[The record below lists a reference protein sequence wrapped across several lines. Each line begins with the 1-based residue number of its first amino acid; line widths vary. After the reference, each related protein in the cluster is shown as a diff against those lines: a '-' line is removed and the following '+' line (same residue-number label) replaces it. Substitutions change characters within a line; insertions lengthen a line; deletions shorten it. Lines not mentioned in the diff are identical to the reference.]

1 MIHIRWMSSVE
12 TSYSMGTMNKDDI
25 LRLTDRGM
33 AIFKHYL
40 PTPFRV
46 GRNFLNPLYEDKHAS
61 CNIYYERR
69 SDTYKMKDFG
79 NDDYSG
85 DCFAFVGKLNGLD
98 CKDSK
103 DFIQIM
109 KIIDRDL
116 HLGLSSGNYIET
128 KTITPISP
136 AVTAA
141 TSPSKVKKARPYTL
155 AQKSFTAA
163 ELAFWGK
170 SGITQ
175 EVLRLF
181 RVVSLKKF
189 SSENNEGKPFSIAAT
204 DKEPVF
210 GYTAKQYVKVY
221 RPHSEMRFL
230 YAGDFGEN
238 YCFGLEQLPAK
249 GDLLFITGS
258 EKDVMSLT
266 VHGFHAICFNSETV
280 TIPVGI
286 IHRLSF
292 RFKHI
297 VLLYDVDKAGL
308 DSSAKQELA
317 LKNYGVKRLLL
328 PLAGTKVEKDIS
340 DFFRLGN
347 SREDLIKLFLDY
359 LDTIYSETMSALK
372 SCEVDFNN
380 PPPVAQ
386 MVVSVNDVP
395 LGTQGNILCI
405 TGGEGT
411 GKSNYVTALIAGA
424 IGQSEKN
431 KDKAMDTLGVSVSE
445 NSKRKAILFYD
456 TEQSEV
462 QTYKNITNLLKR
474 CGRETMPEYLK
485 AYCLTGMS
493 RKERLQAIIQS
504 MDKFHYQFRGIHMV
518 VIDGIADLI
527 KGANDETESIAVV
540 EELYRLAGIYNT
552 CIVTILHFIPSGLKL
567 RGHLGSELQRKA
579 AAILSIEKDTDP
591 SVSVVKALKV
601 RDGSP
606 LDSRKERLQAIIQSM
621 DKFHYQFRG
630 IHMVV
635 IDGIADLIKG
645 ANDETESIAVVEELY
660 RLAGIYNTCI
670 VTILHFIPSGLKLRG
685 HLGSELQ
692 RKAAAILSIEKDTDP
707 SVSVVKALK
716 VRDGSPLDVPIMQ
729 FAWDKDVRMHVYLGE
744 KPKEEKEK
752 RKEDELVAV
761 ARDIFGRQD
770 FITYVDLA
778 EQIQAI
784 LDVKERTAKSYI
796 KFMREKEIILKDPS
810 NQSYYIIGNLKQ
822 ASL

>member
-1 MIHIRWMSSVE
+1 MITR
-12 TSYSMGTMNKDDI
+12 TNKEDI
-25 LRLTDRGM
+25 LLLTDKGL
-33 AIFKHYL
+33 AVFKYYI
-40 PTPFRV
+40 PFSFKL
-46 GRNFLNPLYEDKHAS
+46 GRNFLNPLYKDSKAS
-61 CNIYYERR
+61 CNVYFDRR
-69 SDTYKMKDFG
+69 NGMYKMKDFG

-85 DCFAFVGKLNGLD
+85 DCFALVGKLNGLN
-98 CKDSK
+98 CKEPK
-103 DFIQIM
+103 DFVQILA
-109 KIIDRDL
+109 IIRDM
-116 HLGLSSGNYIET
+116 HLGLSDKSEMR
-128 KTITPISP
+128 ISSTTSVP
-136 AVTAA
+136 VIAEVTHV
-141 TSPSKVKKARPYTL
+141 PKRKKARPYTL

-163 ELAFWGK
+163 ELAFWGE

-175 EVLRLF
+175 EVLKLF
-181 RVVSLKKF
+181 QVVSLKKF
-189 SSENNEGKPFSIAAT
+189 SSENNEGKPFSIVAT

-249 GDLLFITGS
+249 GDLLFITGG

-328 PLAGTKVEKDIS
+328 PLEGTKVEKDIS

-424 IGQSEKN
+424 IGQSDNN
-431 KDKAMDTLGVSVSE
+431 KDKVMDTLGVSVCE

-462 QTYKNITNLLKR
+462 QTYKNITNLLR
-474 CGRETMPEYLK
+474 CCGRETMPEYLK
-485 AYCLTGMS
+485 VYCLTGMS

-579 AAILSIEKDTDP
+579 AAIL
-591 SVSVVKALKV
+591 L
-601 RDGSP
+601 
-606 LDSRKERLQAIIQSM
+606 
-621 DKFHYQFRG
+621 
-630 IHMVV
+630 
-635 IDGIADLIKG
+635 
-645 ANDETESIAVVEELY
+645 
-660 RLAGIYNTCI
+660 
-670 VTILHFIPSGLKLRG
+670 
-685 HLGSELQ
+685 
-692 RKAAAILSIEKDTDP
+692 IEKDTDP

-796 KFMREKEIILKDPS
+796 KFMREKEIIRKDPS

-822 ASL
+822 AGL

>member
-1 MIHIRWMSSVE
+1 
-12 TSYSMGTMNKDDI
+12 MNKEDI
-25 LRLTDRGM
+25 LLLTDKGL
-33 AIFKHYL
+33 AVFKYYI
-40 PTPFRV
+40 PFSFKL
-46 GRNFLNPLYEDKHAS
+46 GRNFLNPLYKDSKAS
-61 CNIYYERR
+61 CNVYFDRR
-69 SDTYKMKDFG
+69 NGMYKMKDFG

-85 DCFAFVGKLNGLD
+85 DCFALVGKLNGLN
-98 CKDSK
+98 CKEPK
-103 DFIQIM
+103 DFVQILA
-109 KIIDRDL
+109 IIDRDM
-116 HLGLSSGNYIET
+116 HLGLSDKSEMR
-128 KTITPISP
+128 ISSTTSVP
-136 AVTAA
+136 VIAEVTHV
-141 TSPSKVKKARPYTL
+141 PKRKKARPYTL

-163 ELAFWGK
+163 ELAFWGE

-175 EVLRLF
+175 EVLKLF

-189 SSENNEGKPFSIAAT
+189 SSENNEGKPFSIVAT

-249 GDLLFITGS
+249 GDLLFITGG

-424 IGQSEKN
+424 IGQSDKN
-431 KDKAMDTLGVSVSE
+431 KDKVMDTLGVSVCE

-474 CGRETMPEYLK
+474 CGRESMPEYLK

-606 LDSRKERLQAIIQSM
+606 LD
-621 DKFHYQFRG
+621 
-630 IHMVV
+630 
-635 IDGIADLIKG
+635 
-645 ANDETESIAVVEELY
+645 
-660 RLAGIYNTCI
+660 
-670 VTILHFIPSGLKLRG
+670 
-685 HLGSELQ
+685 
-692 RKAAAILSIEKDTDP
+692 
-707 SVSVVKALK
+707 
-716 VRDGSPLDVPIMQ
+716 VPIMQ
-729 FAWDKDVRMHVYLGE
+729 FAWDKDAGMHVYLGE

>member
-1 MIHIRWMSSVE
+1 
-12 TSYSMGTMNKDDI
+12 MNKEDI
-25 LRLTDRGM
+25 LLLTDKGL
-33 AIFKHYL
+33 AVFKYYI
-40 PTPFRV
+40 PFSFKL
-46 GRNFLNPLYEDKHAS
+46 GRNFLNPLYKDSKAS
-61 CNIYYERR
+61 CNVYFDRR
-69 SDTYKMKDFG
+69 NGMYKMKDFG

-85 DCFAFVGKLNGLD
+85 DCFALVGKLNGLN
-98 CKDSK
+98 CKDPK
-103 DFIQIM
+103 DFVEILA
-109 KIIDRDL
+109 IIDRDM
-116 HLGLSSGNYIET
+116 HLGLSDKPEMRISST
-128 KTITPISP
+128 TPVPVI
-136 AVTAA
+136 AEVTHV
-141 TSPSKVKKARPYTL
+141 PKRKKARPYTL

-163 ELAFWGK
+163 ELAFWGE

-175 EVLRLF
+175 EVLKLF

-189 SSENNEGKPFSIAAT
+189 SSENNEGKPFCIAAT

-249 GDLLFITGS
+249 GDLLFITGG

-424 IGQSEKN
+424 IGQSDNN
-431 KDKAMDTLGVSVSE
+431 KDKVMDTLGVSVCE
-445 NSKRKAILFYD
+445 NNKRKAILFYD

-485 AYCLTGMS
+485 AYCLTGM
-493 RKERLQAIIQS
+493 
-504 MDKFHYQFRGIHMV
+504 
-518 VIDGIADLI
+518 
-527 KGANDETESIAVV
+527 
-540 EELYRLAGIYNT
+540 
-552 CIVTILHFIPSGLKL
+552 
-567 RGHLGSELQRKA
+567 
-579 AAILSIEKDTDP
+579 
-591 SVSVVKALKV
+591 
-601 RDGSP
+601 
-606 LDSRKERLQAIIQSM
+606 SRKERLQAIIQSM

>member
-1 MIHIRWMSSVE
+1 
-12 TSYSMGTMNKDDI
+12 MNKEDI
-25 LRLTDRGM
+25 LLLTDKGL
-33 AIFKHYL
+33 AVFKYYI
-40 PTPFRV
+40 PFSFKL
-46 GRNFLNPLYEDKHAS
+46 GRNFLNPLYKDSKAS
-61 CNIYYERR
+61 CNVYFDRR
-69 SDTYKMKDFG
+69 NGMYKMKDFG

-85 DCFAFVGKLNGLD
+85 DCFALVGKLNGLN
-98 CKDSK
+98 CKEPK
-103 DFIQIM
+103 DFVQILA
-109 KIIDRDL
+109 IIDRDM
-116 HLGLSSGNYIET
+116 HLGLSDKSEMR
-128 KTITPISP
+128 ISSTTSVP
-136 AVTAA
+136 VIAEVTHV
-141 TSPSKVKKARPYTL
+141 PKRKKARPYTL

-163 ELAFWGK
+163 ELAFWGE

-175 EVLRLF
+175 EVLKLF

-189 SSENNEGKPFSIAAT
+189 SSENNEGKPFSIVAT

-249 GDLLFITGS
+249 GDLLFITGG

-424 IGQSEKN
+424 IGQSDTN
-431 KDKAMDTLGVSVSE
+431 KDKVMDTLGVSVCE

-462 QTYKNITNLLKR
+462 QTYKNITNLLRR

-606 LDSRKERLQAIIQSM
+606 LD
-621 DKFHYQFRG
+621 
-630 IHMVV
+630 
-635 IDGIADLIKG
+635 
-645 ANDETESIAVVEELY
+645 
-660 RLAGIYNTCI
+660 
-670 VTILHFIPSGLKLRG
+670 
-685 HLGSELQ
+685 
-692 RKAAAILSIEKDTDP
+692 
-707 SVSVVKALK
+707 
-716 VRDGSPLDVPIMQ
+716 VPIMQ
-729 FAWDKDVRMHVYLGE
+729 FAWDKDAGMHVYLGE

-822 ASL
+822 ANL

>member
-1 MIHIRWMSSVE
+1 MITR
-12 TSYSMGTMNKDDI
+12 TNKEDI
-25 LRLTDRGM
+25 LLLTDKGL
-33 AIFKHYL
+33 AVFKYYI
-40 PTPFRV
+40 PFSFKL
-46 GRNFLNPLYEDKHAS
+46 GRNFLNPLYKDSKAS
-61 CNIYYERR
+61 CNVYFDRR
-69 SDTYKMKDFG
+69 NGMYKMKDFG

-85 DCFAFVGKLNGLD
+85 DCFALVGKLNGLN
-98 CKDSK
+98 CKEPK
-103 DFIQIM
+103 DFVQILA
-109 KIIDRDL
+109 IIRDM
-116 HLGLSSGNYIET
+116 HLGLSDKSEMR
-128 KTITPISP
+128 ISSTTSVP
-136 AVTAA
+136 VIAEVTHV
-141 TSPSKVKKARPYTL
+141 PKRKKARPYTL

-163 ELAFWGK
+163 ELAFWGE

-175 EVLRLF
+175 EVLKLF
-181 RVVSLKKF
+181 QVVSLKKF
-189 SSENNEGKPFSIAAT
+189 SSENNEGKPFSIVAT

-249 GDLLFITGS
+249 GDLLFITGG

-424 IGQSEKN
+424 IGQSDNN
-431 KDKAMDTLGVSVSE
+431 KDKVMDTLGVSVCE

-462 QTYKNITNLLKR
+462 QTYKNITNLLR
-474 CGRETMPEYLK
+474 CCGRETMPEYLK
-485 AYCLTGMS
+485 VYCLTGMS

-540 EELYRLAGIYNT
+540 EELYRLT
-552 CIVTILHFIPSGLKL
+552 
-567 RGHLGSELQRKA
+567 
-579 AAILSIEKDTDP
+579 
-591 SVSVVKALKV
+591 
-601 RDGSP
+601 
-606 LDSRKERLQAIIQSM
+606 
-621 DKFHYQFRG
+621 
-630 IHMVV
+630 
-635 IDGIADLIKG
+635 
-645 ANDETESIAVVEELY
+645 
-660 RLAGIYNTCI
+660 GIYNTCI

>member
-1 MIHIRWMSSVE
+1 
-12 TSYSMGTMNKDDI
+12 MNKEDI
-25 LRLTDRGM
+25 LLLTDKGL
-33 AIFKHYL
+33 AVFKYYI
-40 PTPFRV
+40 PFSFKL
-46 GRNFLNPLYEDKHAS
+46 GRNFLNPLYKDSKAS
-61 CNIYYERR
+61 CNVYFDRR
-69 SDTYKMKDFG
+69 NGMYKMKDFG

-85 DCFAFVGKLNGLD
+85 DCFALVGKLNGLN
-98 CKDSK
+98 CKEPK
-103 DFIQIM
+103 DFVEILA
-109 KIIDRDL
+109 IIDRDM
-116 HLGLSSGNYIET
+116 HLGLSDKPEMRISST
-128 KTITPISP
+128 TPVPVI
-136 AVTAA
+136 AEVTHV
-141 TSPSKVKKARPYTL
+141 PKRKKARPYTL

-163 ELAFWGK
+163 ELAFWGE

-175 EVLRLF
+175 EVLKLF

-189 SSENNEGKPFSIAAT
+189 SSENNEGKPFCIAGT

-249 GDLLFITGS
+249 GDLLFITGG

-431 KDKAMDTLGVSVSE
+431 KDKVMDTLGVSVCE

-462 QTYKNITNLLKR
+462 QTYKNITNLLRR

-606 LDSRKERLQAIIQSM
+606 LD
-621 DKFHYQFRG
+621 
-630 IHMVV
+630 
-635 IDGIADLIKG
+635 
-645 ANDETESIAVVEELY
+645 
-660 RLAGIYNTCI
+660 
-670 VTILHFIPSGLKLRG
+670 
-685 HLGSELQ
+685 
-692 RKAAAILSIEKDTDP
+692 
-707 SVSVVKALK
+707 
-716 VRDGSPLDVPIMQ
+716 VPIMQ
-729 FAWDKDVRMHVYLGE
+729 FAWDKDAGMHVYLGE

-784 LDVKERTAKSYI
+784 LDVKESTAKSYI
-796 KFMREKEIILKDPS
+796 KFMREKEIIRKDPS

-822 ASL
+822 AGL

>member
-1 MIHIRWMSSVE
+1 MITR
-12 TSYSMGTMNKDDI
+12 TNKEDI
-25 LRLTDRGM
+25 LLLTDKGL
-33 AIFKHYL
+33 AVFKYYI
-40 PTPFRV
+40 PFSFKL
-46 GRNFLNPLYEDKHAS
+46 GRNFLNPLYKDSKAS
-61 CNIYYERR
+61 CNVYFDRR
-69 SDTYKMKDFG
+69 NGMYKMKDFG

-85 DCFAFVGKLNGLD
+85 DCFALVGKLNGLN
-98 CKDSK
+98 CKEPK
-103 DFIQIM
+103 DFVQILA
-109 KIIDRDL
+109 IIRDM
-116 HLGLSSGNYIET
+116 HLGLSDKSEMR
-128 KTITPISP
+128 ISSTTSVP
-136 AVTAA
+136 VIAEVTHV
-141 TSPSKVKKARPYTL
+141 PKRKKARPYTL

-163 ELAFWGK
+163 ELAFWGE

-175 EVLRLF
+175 EVLKLF
-181 RVVSLKKF
+181 QVVSLKKF
-189 SSENNEGKPFSIAAT
+189 SSENNDGKPFCIAAT

-249 GDLLFITGS
+249 GDLLFITGG

-328 PLAGTKVEKDIS
+328 PLEGTKVEKDIS

-424 IGQSEKN
+424 IGQSDNN
-431 KDKAMDTLGVSVSE
+431 KDKVMDTLGVSVCE

-462 QTYKNITNLLKR
+462 QTYKNITNLLRR

-606 LDSRKERLQAIIQSM
+606 LD
-621 DKFHYQFRG
+621 
-630 IHMVV
+630 
-635 IDGIADLIKG
+635 
-645 ANDETESIAVVEELY
+645 
-660 RLAGIYNTCI
+660 
-670 VTILHFIPSGLKLRG
+670 
-685 HLGSELQ
+685 
-692 RKAAAILSIEKDTDP
+692 
-707 SVSVVKALK
+707 
-716 VRDGSPLDVPIMQ
+716 VPIMQ
-729 FAWDKDVRMHVYLGE
+729 FAWDKDAGMHVYLGE

-796 KFMREKEIILKDPS
+796 KFMREKEIIRKDPS

-822 ASL
+822 AGL

>member
-1 MIHIRWMSSVE
+1 
-12 TSYSMGTMNKDDI
+12 MNKEDI
-25 LRLTDRGM
+25 LLLTDKGL
-33 AIFKHYL
+33 AVFKYYI
-40 PTPFRV
+40 PFSFKL
-46 GRNFLNPLYEDKHAS
+46 GRNFLNPLYKDSKAS
-61 CNIYYERR
+61 CNVYFDRR
-69 SDTYKMKDFG
+69 NGMYKMKDFG

-85 DCFAFVGKLNGLD
+85 DCFALVGKLNGLN
-98 CKDSK
+98 CKEPK
-103 DFIQIM
+103 DFVEILA
-109 KIIDRDL
+109 IIDRDM
-116 HLGLSSGNYIET
+116 HLGLSDKSEMRISST
-128 KTITPISP
+128 TPVPVI
-136 AVTAA
+136 AEVTHV
-141 TSPSKVKKARPYTL
+141 PKRKKARPYTL

-163 ELAFWGK
+163 ELAFWGE

-175 EVLRLF
+175 EVLKLF

-340 DFFRLGN
+340 DFFHLGN

-424 IGQSEKN
+424 IGQSDKN
-431 KDKAMDTLGVSVSE
+431 KDKVMDTLGVSVCE

-462 QTYKNITNLLKR
+462 QTYKNITNLLRR

-606 LDSRKERLQAIIQSM
+606 LD
-621 DKFHYQFRG
+621 
-630 IHMVV
+630 
-635 IDGIADLIKG
+635 
-645 ANDETESIAVVEELY
+645 
-660 RLAGIYNTCI
+660 
-670 VTILHFIPSGLKLRG
+670 
-685 HLGSELQ
+685 
-692 RKAAAILSIEKDTDP
+692 
-707 SVSVVKALK
+707 
-716 VRDGSPLDVPIMQ
+716 VPIMQ
-729 FAWDKDVRMHVYLGE
+729 FAWDKDAGMHVYLGE

-822 ASL
+822 AGL

>member
-1 MIHIRWMSSVE
+1 MITR
-12 TSYSMGTMNKDDI
+12 TNKEDI
-25 LRLTDRGM
+25 LLLTDKGL
-33 AIFKHYL
+33 AVFKYYI
-40 PTPFRV
+40 PFSFKL
-46 GRNFLNPLYEDKHAS
+46 GRNFLNPLYKDSKAS
-61 CNIYYERR
+61 CNVYFDRR
-69 SDTYKMKDFG
+69 NGMYKMKDFG

-85 DCFAFVGKLNGLD
+85 DCFALVGKLNGLN
-98 CKDSK
+98 CKEPK
-103 DFIQIM
+103 DFVQILA
-109 KIIDRDL
+109 IIRDM
-116 HLGLSSGNYIET
+116 HLGLSDKSEMR
-128 KTITPISP
+128 ISSTTSVP
-136 AVTAA
+136 VIAEVTHV
-141 TSPSKVKKARPYTL
+141 PKRKKARPYTL

-163 ELAFWGK
+163 ELAFWGE

-175 EVLRLF
+175 EVLKLF
-181 RVVSLKKF
+181 QVVSLKKF
-189 SSENNEGKPFSIAAT
+189 SSENNEGKPFSIVAT

-328 PLAGTKVEKDIS
+328 PLEGTKVEKDIS

-424 IGQSEKN
+424 IGQSDNN
-431 KDKAMDTLGVSVSE
+431 KDKVMDTLGVSVCE

-462 QTYKNITNLLKR
+462 QTYKNITNLLR
-474 CGRETMPEYLK
+474 CCGRETMPEYLK
-485 AYCLTGMS
+485 VYCLTGMS

-540 EELYRLAGIYNT
+540 EELYRLT
-552 CIVTILHFIPSGLKL
+552 
-567 RGHLGSELQRKA
+567 
-579 AAILSIEKDTDP
+579 
-591 SVSVVKALKV
+591 
-601 RDGSP
+601 
-606 LDSRKERLQAIIQSM
+606 
-621 DKFHYQFRG
+621 
-630 IHMVV
+630 
-635 IDGIADLIKG
+635 
-645 ANDETESIAVVEELY
+645 
-660 RLAGIYNTCI
+660 GIYNTCI

>member
-1 MIHIRWMSSVE
+1 MITR
-12 TSYSMGTMNKDDI
+12 TNKEDI
-25 LRLTDRGM
+25 LLLTDKGL
-33 AIFKHYL
+33 AVFKYYI
-40 PTPFRV
+40 PFSFKL
-46 GRNFLNPLYEDKHAS
+46 GRNFLNPLYKDSKAS
-61 CNIYYERR
+61 CNVYFDRR
-69 SDTYKMKDFG
+69 NGMYKMKDFG

-85 DCFAFVGKLNGLD
+85 DCFALVGKLNGLN
-98 CKDSK
+98 CKEPK
-103 DFIQIM
+103 DFVQILA
-109 KIIDRDL
+109 IIRDM
-116 HLGLSSGNYIET
+116 HLGLSDKSEMR
-128 KTITPISP
+128 ISSTTSVP
-136 AVTAA
+136 VIAEVTHV
-141 TSPSKVKKARPYTL
+141 PKRKKARPYTL

-163 ELAFWGK
+163 ELAFWGE

-175 EVLRLF
+175 EVLKLF
-181 RVVSLKKF
+181 QVVSLKKF
-189 SSENNEGKPFSIAAT
+189 SSENNEGKPFSIVAT

-249 GDLLFITGS
+249 GDLLFITGG

-328 PLAGTKVEKDIS
+328 PLEGTKVEKDIS

-424 IGQSEKN
+424 IGQSDNN
-431 KDKAMDTLGVSVSE
+431 KDKVMDTLGVSVCE

-474 CGRETMPEYLK
+474 CGRESMPEYLK

-540 EELYRLAGIYNT
+540 EELYRLTGIYNT

-579 AAILSIEKDTDP
+579 AAIL
-591 SVSVVKALKV
+591 L
-601 RDGSP
+601 
-606 LDSRKERLQAIIQSM
+606 
-621 DKFHYQFRG
+621 
-630 IHMVV
+630 
-635 IDGIADLIKG
+635 
-645 ANDETESIAVVEELY
+645 
-660 RLAGIYNTCI
+660 
-670 VTILHFIPSGLKLRG
+670 
-685 HLGSELQ
+685 
-692 RKAAAILSIEKDTDP
+692 IEKDTDP

-796 KFMREKEIILKDPS
+796 KFMREKEIIRKDPS

-822 ASL
+822 AGL

>member
-1 MIHIRWMSSVE
+1 
-12 TSYSMGTMNKDDI
+12 MNKEDI
-25 LRLTDRGM
+25 LLLTDKGL
-33 AIFKHYL
+33 AVFKYYI
-40 PTPFRV
+40 PFAFKL
-46 GRNFLNPLYEDKHAS
+46 GRNFLNPLYKDSKAS
-61 CNIYYERR
+61 CNVYFDRR
-69 SDTYKMKDFG
+69 NGMYKMKDFG

-85 DCFAFVGKLNGLD
+85 DCFALVGKLNGLN
-98 CKDSK
+98 CKEPK
-103 DFIQIM
+103 DFVQILA
-109 KIIDRDL
+109 IIDRDM
-116 HLGLSSGNYIET
+116 HLGLSDKSEMR
-128 KTITPISP
+128 ISSTTSVP
-136 AVTAA
+136 VIAEVTHV
-141 TSPSKVKKARPYTL
+141 PKRKKARPYTL

-163 ELAFWGK
+163 ELAFWGE

-175 EVLRLF
+175 EVLKLF

-189 SSENNEGKPFSIAAT
+189 SSENNNGKPFCIAAT

-221 RPHSEMRFL
+221 RPYSEMRFL

-249 GDLLFITGS
+249 GDLLFITGG

-266 VHGFHAICFNSETV
+266 VNGFHAICFNSETV

-431 KDKAMDTLGVSVSE
+431 KDKVMDTLGVSVCE

-462 QTYKNITNLLKR
+462 QTYKNITNLLRR

-606 LDSRKERLQAIIQSM
+606 LD
-621 DKFHYQFRG
+621 
-630 IHMVV
+630 
-635 IDGIADLIKG
+635 
-645 ANDETESIAVVEELY
+645 
-660 RLAGIYNTCI
+660 
-670 VTILHFIPSGLKLRG
+670 
-685 HLGSELQ
+685 
-692 RKAAAILSIEKDTDP
+692 
-707 SVSVVKALK
+707 
-716 VRDGSPLDVPIMQ
+716 VPIMQ
-729 FAWDKDVRMHVYLGE
+729 FAWDKDAGMHVYLGE

-796 KFMREKEIILKDPS
+796 KFMREKEIIRKDPS

-822 ASL
+822 AGL

>member
-1 MIHIRWMSSVE
+1 MITR
-12 TSYSMGTMNKDDI
+12 TNKEDI
-25 LRLTDRGM
+25 LLLTDKGL
-33 AIFKHYL
+33 AVFKYYI
-40 PTPFRV
+40 PFSFKL
-46 GRNFLNPLYEDKHAS
+46 GRNFLNPLYKDSKAS
-61 CNIYYERR
+61 CNVYFDRR
-69 SDTYKMKDFG
+69 NGMYKMKDFG

-85 DCFAFVGKLNGLD
+85 DCFALVGKLNGLN
-98 CKDSK
+98 CKEPK
-103 DFIQIM
+103 DFVQILA
-109 KIIDRDL
+109 IIRDM
-116 HLGLSSGNYIET
+116 HLGLSDKSEMR
-128 KTITPISP
+128 ISSTTSVP
-136 AVTAA
+136 VIAEVTHV
-141 TSPSKVKKARPYTL
+141 PKRKKARPYTL

-163 ELAFWGK
+163 ELAFWGE

-175 EVLRLF
+175 EVLKLF
-181 RVVSLKKF
+181 QVVSLKKF
-189 SSENNEGKPFSIAAT
+189 SSENNEGKPFSIVAT

-249 GDLLFITGS
+249 GDLLFITGG

-328 PLAGTKVEKDIS
+328 PLEGTKVEKDIS

-424 IGQSEKN
+424 IGQSDKN
-431 KDKAMDTLGVSVSE
+431 KDKVMDTLGVSVCE

-462 QTYKNITNLLKR
+462 QTYKNITNLLR
-474 CGRETMPEYLK
+474 CCGRETMPEYLK
-485 AYCLTGMS
+485 VYCLTGMS

-579 AAILSIEKDTDP
+579 AAIL
-591 SVSVVKALKV
+591 L
-601 RDGSP
+601 
-606 LDSRKERLQAIIQSM
+606 
-621 DKFHYQFRG
+621 
-630 IHMVV
+630 
-635 IDGIADLIKG
+635 
-645 ANDETESIAVVEELY
+645 
-660 RLAGIYNTCI
+660 
-670 VTILHFIPSGLKLRG
+670 
-685 HLGSELQ
+685 
-692 RKAAAILSIEKDTDP
+692 IEKDTDP

-729 FAWDKDVRMHVYLGE
+729 FAWDKDAGMHVYLGE

-796 KFMREKEIILKDPS
+796 KFMREKEIIRKDPS

-822 ASL
+822 AGL

>member
-1 MIHIRWMSSVE
+1 
-12 TSYSMGTMNKDDI
+12 MNKEDI
-25 LRLTDRGM
+25 LLLTDKGL
-33 AIFKHYL
+33 AVFKYYI
-40 PTPFRV
+40 PFSFKL
-46 GRNFLNPLYEDKHAS
+46 GRNFLNPLYKDSKAS
-61 CNIYYERR
+61 CNVYFDRR
-69 SDTYKMKDFG
+69 NGMYKMKDFG

-85 DCFAFVGKLNGLD
+85 DCFALVGKLNGLN
-98 CKDSK
+98 CKEPK
-103 DFIQIM
+103 DFVQILA
-109 KIIDRDL
+109 IIDRDMY
-116 HLGLSSGNYIET
+116 LGLSDKSEMR
-128 KTITPISP
+128 ISSTTSVP
-136 AVTAA
+136 VIAEVTHV
-141 TSPSKVKKARPYTL
+141 PKRKKARPYTL

-163 ELAFWGK
+163 ELAFWGE

-175 EVLRLF
+175 EVLKLF

-189 SSENNEGKPFSIAAT
+189 SSENNEGKPFSIVAT

-230 YAGDFGEN
+230 YAGDFGEH

-249 GDLLFITGS
+249 GDLLFITGG

-424 IGQSEKN
+424 IGQSDKN
-431 KDKAMDTLGVSVSE
+431 KDKVMDTLGVSVCE

-462 QTYKNITNLLKR
+462 QTYKNITNLLRR

-606 LDSRKERLQAIIQSM
+606 LDA
-621 DKFHYQFRG
+621 
-630 IHMVV
+630 
-635 IDGIADLIKG
+635 
-645 ANDETESIAVVEELY
+645 
-660 RLAGIYNTCI
+660 
-670 VTILHFIPSGLKLRG
+670 
-685 HLGSELQ
+685 
-692 RKAAAILSIEKDTDP
+692 
-707 SVSVVKALK
+707 
-716 VRDGSPLDVPIMQ
+716 PIMQ
-729 FAWDKDVRMHVYLGE
+729 FAWDKDAGMHVYLGE

-796 KFMREKEIILKDPS
+796 KFMREKEIIRKDPS

-822 ASL
+822 AGL

>member
-1 MIHIRWMSSVE
+1 MITR
-12 TSYSMGTMNKDDI
+12 TNKEDI
-25 LRLTDRGM
+25 LLLTDKGL
-33 AIFKHYL
+33 AVFKYYI
-40 PTPFRV
+40 PFSFKL
-46 GRNFLNPLYEDKHAS
+46 GRNFLNPLYKDSKAS
-61 CNIYYERR
+61 CNVYFDRR
-69 SDTYKMKDFG
+69 NGMYKMKDFG

-85 DCFAFVGKLNGLD
+85 DCFALVGKLNGLN
-98 CKDSK
+98 CKEPK
-103 DFIQIM
+103 DFVQILA
-109 KIIDRDL
+109 IIRDM
-116 HLGLSSGNYIET
+116 HLGLSDKSEMR
-128 KTITPISP
+128 ISSTTSVP
-136 AVTAA
+136 VIAEVTHV
-141 TSPSKVKKARPYTL
+141 PKRKKARPYTL

-163 ELAFWGK
+163 ELAFWGE

-175 EVLRLF
+175 EVLKLF
-181 RVVSLKKF
+181 QVVSLKKF
-189 SSENNEGKPFSIAAT
+189 SSENNEGKPFSIVAT

-328 PLAGTKVEKDIS
+328 PLEGTKVEKDIS

-424 IGQSEKN
+424 IGQSDNN
-431 KDKAMDTLGVSVSE
+431 KDKVMDTLGVSVCE

-462 QTYKNITNLLKR
+462 QTYKNITNLLR
-474 CGRETMPEYLK
+474 CCGRETMPEYLK
-485 AYCLTGMS
+485 VYCLTGMS

-540 EELYRLAGIYNT
+540 EELYRLTGIYNT

-579 AAILSIEKDTDP
+579 AAIL
-591 SVSVVKALKV
+591 L
-601 RDGSP
+601 
-606 LDSRKERLQAIIQSM
+606 
-621 DKFHYQFRG
+621 
-630 IHMVV
+630 
-635 IDGIADLIKG
+635 
-645 ANDETESIAVVEELY
+645 
-660 RLAGIYNTCI
+660 
-670 VTILHFIPSGLKLRG
+670 
-685 HLGSELQ
+685 
-692 RKAAAILSIEKDTDP
+692 IEKDTDP

-729 FAWDKDVRMHVYLGE
+729 FAWDKDAGMHVYLGE

>member
-1 MIHIRWMSSVE
+1 MITR
-12 TSYSMGTMNKDDI
+12 TNKEDI
-25 LRLTDRGM
+25 LLLTDKGL
-33 AIFKHYL
+33 AVFKYYI
-40 PTPFRV
+40 PFSFKL
-46 GRNFLNPLYEDKHAS
+46 GRNFLNPLYKDSKAS
-61 CNIYYERR
+61 CNVYFDRR
-69 SDTYKMKDFG
+69 NGMYKMKDFG

-85 DCFAFVGKLNGLD
+85 DCFALVGKLNGLN
-98 CKDSK
+98 CKEPK
-103 DFIQIM
+103 DFVQILA
-109 KIIDRDL
+109 IIRDM
-116 HLGLSSGNYIET
+116 HLGLSDKSEMR
-128 KTITPISP
+128 ISSTTSVP
-136 AVTAA
+136 VIAEVTHV
-141 TSPSKVKKARPYTL
+141 PKRKKARPYTL

-163 ELAFWGK
+163 ELAFWGE

-175 EVLRLF
+175 EVLKLF
-181 RVVSLKKF
+181 QVVSLKKF

-249 GDLLFITGS
+249 GDLLFITGG

-266 VHGFHAICFNSETV
+266 AHGFHAICFNSETV

-328 PLAGTKVEKDIS
+328 PLEGTKVEKDIS

-424 IGQSEKN
+424 IGQSDNN
-431 KDKAMDTLGVSVSE
+431 KDKVMDTLGVSVCE

-462 QTYKNITNLLKR
+462 QTYKNITNLLR
-474 CGRETMPEYLK
+474 CCGRETMPEYLK
-485 AYCLTGMS
+485 VYCLTGMS

-540 EELYRLAGIYNT
+540 EELYRLTGIYNT

-579 AAILSIEKDTDP
+579 AAIL
-591 SVSVVKALKV
+591 L
-601 RDGSP
+601 
-606 LDSRKERLQAIIQSM
+606 
-621 DKFHYQFRG
+621 
-630 IHMVV
+630 
-635 IDGIADLIKG
+635 
-645 ANDETESIAVVEELY
+645 
-660 RLAGIYNTCI
+660 
-670 VTILHFIPSGLKLRG
+670 
-685 HLGSELQ
+685 
-692 RKAAAILSIEKDTDP
+692 IEKDTDP

-729 FAWDKDVRMHVYLGE
+729 FAWDKDAGMHVYLGE

-796 KFMREKEIILKDPS
+796 KFMREKEIIRKDPS

-822 ASL
+822 AGL

>member
-1 MIHIRWMSSVE
+1 MITR
-12 TSYSMGTMNKDDI
+12 TNKEDI
-25 LRLTDRGM
+25 LLLTDKGL
-33 AIFKHYL
+33 AVFKYYI
-40 PTPFRV
+40 PFSFKL
-46 GRNFLNPLYEDKHAS
+46 GRNFLNPLYKDSKAS
-61 CNIYYERR
+61 CNVYFDRR
-69 SDTYKMKDFG
+69 NGMYKMKDFG

-85 DCFAFVGKLNGLD
+85 DCFALVGKLNGLN
-98 CKDSK
+98 CKEPK
-103 DFIQIM
+103 DFVQILA
-109 KIIDRDL
+109 IIRDM
-116 HLGLSSGNYIET
+116 HLGLSDKSEMR
-128 KTITPISP
+128 ISSTTSVP
-136 AVTAA
+136 VIAEVTHV
-141 TSPSKVKKARPYTL
+141 PKRKKARPYTL

-163 ELAFWGK
+163 ELAFWGE

-175 EVLRLF
+175 EVLKLF
-181 RVVSLKKF
+181 QVVSLKKF
-189 SSENNEGKPFSIAAT
+189 SSENNEGKPFSIVAT

-249 GDLLFITGS
+249 GDLLFITGG

-328 PLAGTKVEKDIS
+328 PLEGTKVEKDIS

-424 IGQSEKN
+424 IGQSDKN
-431 KDKAMDTLGVSVSE
+431 KDKVMDTLGVSVCE

-462 QTYKNITNLLKR
+462 QTYKNITNLLRR

-540 EELYRLAGIYNT
+540 EELYRLT
-552 CIVTILHFIPSGLKL
+552 
-567 RGHLGSELQRKA
+567 
-579 AAILSIEKDTDP
+579 
-591 SVSVVKALKV
+591 
-601 RDGSP
+601 
-606 LDSRKERLQAIIQSM
+606 
-621 DKFHYQFRG
+621 
-630 IHMVV
+630 
-635 IDGIADLIKG
+635 
-645 ANDETESIAVVEELY
+645 
-660 RLAGIYNTCI
+660 GIYNTCI

-796 KFMREKEIILKDPS
+796 KFMREKEIIRKDPS

-822 ASL
+822 AGL